1 MIARYMCAAVAALV
15 LAPEAW
21 AEPRP
26 AQCLLEVKGV
36 HYIGGACSFMA
47 LEKSGSFR
55 IVDAQGRLMAQV
67 NVGKKNEGKAF
78 WTGPQGGNA
87 ANVELGDAD
96 RSGACWLVSDADPS
110 AKDSVVCAWGPN
122 EKVYFGP
129 SPAEPD
135 PKTTLFYGSR
145 VGMYDEIASREGLD
159 TPHAVVKTRFSH
171 DGAVQF
177 CREYGH
183 DYSQKCIAEQR
194 NDSHGDTITGDC
206 PNKTFSDLNGGKY
219 VFLGKTKPGSADVSA
234 DYSIRDLASGQI
246 LDGSTASS
254 YDLML
259 GFYQALCPATAPKP
273 EK

>member
-1 MIARYMCAAVAALV
+1 MIFRCLCAAVVAAI
-15 LAPEAW
+15 LAPDAL
-21 AEPRP
+21 AQSRP

-36 HYIGGACSFMA
+36 HYIGGPCSFTP

-55 IVDAQGRLMAQV
+55 IADVQGRLMAQV
-67 NVGKKNEGKAF
+67 NVAKKDEGKAF

-87 ANVELGDAD
+87 TSVELGDAD
-96 RSGACWLVSDADPS
+96 RSGACWTVSASDPDS
-110 AKDSVVCAWGPN
+110 KDSVICAWGPG
-122 EKVYFGP
+122 EKVYVGP

-135 PKTTLFYGSR
+135 PKSTLFYGSR

-159 TPHAVVKTRFSH
+159 TSHAVVKTRFSH
-171 DGAVQF
+171 DGAVQV

-183 DYSQKCIAEQR
+183 DYSQKCIDEQR
-194 NDSHGDTITGDC
+194 KDSHGNTITGDC

-219 VFLGKTKPGSADVSA
+219 LFLGKTKPGSGDVTA

-246 LDGSTASS
+246 LDGSTASG

-259 GFYQALCPATAPKP
+259 GFYQALCPASAPKP